1 MTEEVRFALQL
12 GLNLAAVLLAG
23 WLAGRYAA
31 RQVQKILEAERR
43 RAQAARQ
50 QVQAEVVAN
59 LPPIPPELEQML
71 EIERWV
77 LAARDLQL
85 LLTSLCTLIR
95 IGLRADETG
104 RRGVLTEIDRS
115 LQFMGRQEN
124 KWLNASLPVVAYVRH
139 LDPAKGKSPE
149 QSLETWVSR
158 LNRAHVQAAQSLRRA
173 ASLCDPDQNEE
184 YGNTLANVYLTEA
197 DRATSDMAGVI
208 ASTLDRVAYLQ
219 KQLPELQAQQVAAAV
234 AGPSIGDYQ
243 FPAED
248 DEDKLKGP
256 PGAPSDPHVDVAT
269 SASHMAR

>member
-59 LPPIPPELEQML
+59 LPPIPPELEQMV

-173 ASLCDPDQNEE
+173 ASLCHPDQDEE

-248 DEDKLKGP
+248 DEYKLKGP
-256 PGAPSDPHVDVAT
+256 PAVSSDPHADVAT